1 MPTIDYDRWHLVN
14 YNKYEKDDQLI
25 CRFEEWELNV

>member
-14 YNKYEKDDQLI
+14 RNNYEKDDQLV
-25 CRFEEWELNV
+25 CRFEEWKLNV